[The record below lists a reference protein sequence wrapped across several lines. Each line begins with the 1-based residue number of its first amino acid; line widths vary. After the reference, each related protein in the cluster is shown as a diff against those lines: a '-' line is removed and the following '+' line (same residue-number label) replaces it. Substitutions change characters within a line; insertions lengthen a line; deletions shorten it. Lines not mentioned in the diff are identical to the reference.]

1 MARVFNGVLHLTS
14 AEMAKQKGGTQA
26 MWSHYARTGKVPAVK
41 WVDEIWYFDPEEVDK
56 VGLKSNNY
64 VGQAVNERV

>member
-14 AEMAKQKGGTQA
+14 AEMAEQKGGTQA
-26 MWSHYARTGKVPAVK
+26 MWSHYARTNKVPAVK
-41 WVDEIWYFDPEEVDK
+41 WVDEIWYFNPEEVDK
-56 VGLKSNNY
+56 VGLKSNKY